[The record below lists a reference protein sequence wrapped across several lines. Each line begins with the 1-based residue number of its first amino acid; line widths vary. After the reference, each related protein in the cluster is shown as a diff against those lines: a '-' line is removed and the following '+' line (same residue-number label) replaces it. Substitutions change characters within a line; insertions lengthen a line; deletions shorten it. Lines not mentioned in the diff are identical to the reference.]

1 MDIAD
6 RSPGLKLALTVSPR
20 MVSAVRRLVDTFAEG
35 LGADTDLSARVAL
48 TAHELFEN
56 VAKYGVDRSGVLR
69 LALVGDGERGRRL
82 VIAVSNRARPAH
94 VERLKVAFDEMNGGP
109 DPTTFYFNLMMRDT
123 KEGESGLGLARI
135 RAEAE
140 MALGLEVVG
149 EEVSI
154 IATSPPF
161 TPIGDVT

>member
-35 LGADTDLSARVAL
+35 LGADADLSARVAL
-48 TAHELFEN
+48 AAHELFEN

-69 LALVGDGERGRRL
+69 LALVGEGRGRRL
-82 VIAVSNRARPAH
+82 VIAVSNRALPAH
-94 VERLKVAFDEMNGGP
+94 VERLKVAFSEMNAGP

-140 MALGLEVVG
+140 MSLGLEVVG

-161 TPIGDVT
+161 TPMGDAT